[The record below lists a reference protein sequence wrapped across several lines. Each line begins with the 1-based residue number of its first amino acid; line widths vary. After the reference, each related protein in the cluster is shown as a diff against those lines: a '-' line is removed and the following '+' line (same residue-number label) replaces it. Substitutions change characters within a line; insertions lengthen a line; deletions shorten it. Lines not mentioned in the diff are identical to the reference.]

1 MALGEL
7 IRHASLKEENKKF
20 SAFVVQLTLM
30 KRDRNKN
37 GCCLSPTVF
46 DNKVAYST
54 ISSMLSKLTNKNFI
68 KILA

>member
-37 GCCLSPTVF
+37 GCSPTVF
-46 DNKVAYST
+46 DIKVAYST